1 MGKLL
6 NSKKASMLF
15 KEDTESTYF
24 VDKTALLDELLPIID
39 PNVQAN
45 DSISDGGE
53 NRSGRSGKYI
63 CITRL
68 CRFGKSVAAN
78 MIAAYWGKG
87 GYAPVFDR
95 LAVSSRNWYQAHIN
109 QHNVIHIAF
118 NSLPADCVSY
128 RQYIRRISRRLM
140 IDLMQAY
147 PNAGIQEDD
156 ALWDALNDILE
167 LKVDETPGESLRQI
181 RDKQYALKFEGKMGE
196 ESTGAG
202 GGTEM

>member
-1 MGKLL
+1 MNCFRFIG
-6 NSKKASMLF
+6 
-15 KEDTESTYF
+15 
-24 VDKTALLDELLPIID
+24 
-39 PNVQAN
+39 PNVQVN

-63 CITRL
+63 CITRPR
-68 CRFGKSVAAN
+68 RFGKSVAAN
-78 MIAAYWGKG
+78 MIAAYFGKG
-87 GYAPVFDR
+87 RDTRPVFDR